1 MRDID
6 EIEIDEIDEDEIEE
20 RLKQLHIPFASEYF
34 ADGKTVPYCVYL
46 TPEAEYYG
54 ADGYNMLRDQKFRI
68 ELYTLSKKAKQRK
81 QLFDLFSDV
90 PFSVIEISDNHGPRN
105 YYLTVIEFEQT
116 LQLDNDDDEE

>member
-81 QLFDLFSDV
+81 QLFDLFNDV
-90 PFSVIEISDNHGPRN
+90 SFSVSEISGGQKN